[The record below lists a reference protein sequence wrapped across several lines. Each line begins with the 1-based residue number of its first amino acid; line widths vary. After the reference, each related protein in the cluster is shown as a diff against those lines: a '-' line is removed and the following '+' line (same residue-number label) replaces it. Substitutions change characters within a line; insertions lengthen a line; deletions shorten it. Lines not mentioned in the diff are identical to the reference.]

1 MRILTAL
8 LIATN
13 SEFVFAETANEAAE
27 KGWWDLIYEKPLFL
41 VPIAAALFAA
51 LIGPSVRDI
60 SKYFLSR
67 RALLRMIE
75 EDVKER
81 SDHLQAQIPEITD
94 IIKLTSDSH
103 TYYPLILNLSGL
115 EGYIDWQKEKW
126 LLPSGLSRDITRFYS
141 RTQEMSD
148 LTDKLFTEESQI
160 RKLPRERF
168 VGGIIRLRDT
178 AILAHQEAIA
188 LEEKLIKYREMPL
201 WQIAVIKL
209 QKGRKRLRKL

>member
-13 SEFVFAETANEAAE
+13 AEFVVAETTDKAAE
-27 KGWWDLIYEKPLFL
+27 KGVWDLIYDKPLFL

-67 RALLRMIE
+67 RVLLRMIE

-81 SDHLQAQIPEITD
+81 SDHLQAQIPEITT

-115 EGYIDWQKEKW
+115 EDYIDWQKEKW
-126 LLPSGLSRDITRFYS
+126 LLPSELSRDITRFYS
-141 RTQEMSD
+141 RT
-148 LTDKLFTEESQI
+148 
-160 RKLPRERF
+160 
-168 VGGIIRLRDT
+168 
-178 AILAHQEAIA
+178 
-188 LEEKLIKYREMPL
+188 
-201 WQIAVIKL
+201 
-209 QKGRKRLRKL
+209 